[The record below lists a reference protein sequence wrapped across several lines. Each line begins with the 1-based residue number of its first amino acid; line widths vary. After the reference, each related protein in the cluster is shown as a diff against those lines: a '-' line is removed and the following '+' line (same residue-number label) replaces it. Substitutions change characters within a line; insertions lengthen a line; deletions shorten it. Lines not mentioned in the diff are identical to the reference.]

1 MSLDYCVTY
10 VPGLYQHALQLTKE
24 LLIVRAPRALLW
36 NPLQLNWRVSA
47 QRENLIDV
55 AVDSAALHLCALKPS
70 ASLVRRPIFALAS
83 LDHRAMCAAALLS
96 R

>member
-36 NPLQLNWRVSA
+36 NPLQLNSGVIR
-47 QRENLIDV
+47 QRHDV
-55 AVDSAALHLCALKPS
+55 RS
-70 ASLVRRPIFALAS
+70 SLRLG
-83 LDHRAMCAAALLS
+83 
-96 R
+96 

>member
-36 NPLQLNWRVSA
+36 NPLQLNSG
-47 QRENLIDV
+47 
-55 AVDSAALHLCALKPS
+55 VD
-70 ASLVRRPIFALAS
+70 
-83 LDHRAMCAAALLS
+83 MTGLLS
-96 R
+96 RENWNGMDLR

>member
-36 NPLQLNWRVSA
+36 NPLQLNSGVS
-47 QRENLIDV
+47 
-55 AVDSAALHLCALKPS
+55 
-70 ASLVRRPIFALAS
+70 
-83 LDHRAMCAAALLS
+83 
-96 R
+96 